1 MILLGFY
8 SGYSDPSVLKCLSRL
23 AAQRKKKKKKKSL
36 PQVHSRAPCRGELSI
51 NPKKEKE
58 DGLGKKACLTQQ

>member
-1 MILLGFY
+1 MIHLGFY

-23 AAQRKKKKKKKSL
+23 AAQEKKKKSL
-36 PQVHSRAPCRGELSI
+36 PLVHSRAPCRGEVSI

-58 DGLGKKACLTQQ
+58 DGLGKKAHLTQQ